1 LAIPNKIIL
10 IIAGPTAVG
19 KTDLCINLAKK
30 FNTVIISSDSRQFFQ
45 EINIGTAKPS
55 EKELDSVPH
64 YFIGNKSIQDTY
76 NVRMYETEALDCI
89 SSLFEKKDFLIL
101 TGGSGLY
108 IDAVVDGLDPIPD
121 INQGIRDELN
131 LMYAKNGIKYLQ
143 DLLEKLD
150 PVYFTK
156 VDRQNPQRLIRSL
169 EVCLETGLPFSSFRT
184 RKKVNRPFKTIKVA
198 LNRDRDELY
207 KRIDQRM
214 DGMITKGLFE
224 EAMAMYPYKNLNALN
239 TVGYKEI
246 FGFFDG
252 EYDKEEAVRLLKRNS
267 RRYAKRQLT
276 WLKRDKTYHWFHPD
290 AINDIVAMVKSQMG

>member
-1 LAIPNKIIL
+1 MAIPNKIIL

>member
-1 LAIPNKIIL
+1 LTILNKIIL

-30 FNTVIISSDSRQFFQ
+30 FNTDIISSDSRQFFQ

-55 EKELDSVPH
+55 EKELDMVTH
-64 YFIGNKSIQDTY
+64 YFIGNKSIKDAY
-76 NVRMYETEALDCI
+76 NVRMYEAEALDCI
-89 SSLFEKKDFLIL
+89 SSLFKEKDFLIL

-121 INQGIRDELN
+121 VNQEIREKLN
-131 LMYAKNGIKYLQ
+131 LMYAKNGIYYLQ

-150 PVYFTK
+150 PVYFAT

-169 EVCLETGLPFSSFRT
+169 EVCLDTGLPFSSFRT
-184 RKKVNRPFKTIKVA
+184 RKKAVRPFKTIKIA
-198 LNRDRDELY
+198 LNRDREELY
-207 KRIDQRM
+207 ERIDQRM
-214 DGMITKGLFE
+214 DSMIAKGLFE
-224 EAMAMYPYKNLNALN
+224 EATEMYSYRDLNALN
-239 TVGYKEI
+239 TVGYKEV
-246 FGFFDG
+246 FGYLDG
-252 EYDKEEAVRLLKRNS
+252 EYDKDEAVRLLKRNS

-290 AINDIVAMVKSQMG
+290 DIKGILTTVEAQMS